1 MNTRSN
7 LLKSDP
13 DFEFLETGSWEFRH
27 NACSKIFQKIVI
39 ESNLC
44 LIYVN
49 NTLCLICFS
58 SQQNVYI
65 IFLLCSQLEAG
76 AERFLKHIGFV
87 DRGQG
92 VYLNSQATEGV
103 LQCYKTRGSFTFH
116 SSAEISHIW
125 LLPLQAPP
133 SCPSLRCWGRS
144 NPTLVSQSPP
154 PRSTIVQCLWKCCC
168 PAWLKK

>member
-1 MNTRSN
+1 M
-7 LLKSDP
+7 
-13 DFEFLETGSWEFRH
+13 
-27 NACSKIFQKIVI
+27 I

-65 IFLLCSQLEAG
+65 IFLLCSQLEAV

-103 LQCYKTRGSFTFH
+103 LQCYKTRGTFTFH

-168 PAWLKK
+168 PAWLKKQIEMEAA